1 MHTSITRSRRTKEM
15 QAVIEKYHA
24 CDLTQRHFCKQEKL
38 PLSTF
43 TYWLRR
49 CRRHDS
55 PQANSSAALIP
66 IKVKA
71 AVSETQ
77 SSNCTIELP
86 GGVLIHI
93 YGAVNPG
100 LIIQLINSVR

>member
-1 MHTSITRSRRTKEM
+1 MQTSNTRSQRAKEM

-55 PQANSSAALIP
+55 PQANSSAALILLKLKQRSQKPSRP
-66 IKVKA
+66 IVQSNYA
-71 AVSETQ
+71 AACSF
-77 SSNCTIELP
+77 IFM
-86 GGVLIHI
+86 
-93 YGAVNPG
+93 A
-100 LIIQLINSVR
+100 QLIQA

>member
-24 CDLTQRHFCKQEKL
+24 CDLTQRHFYKQEKL

-66 IKVKA
+66 IKVKV

-86 GGVLIHI
+86 GSAIP
-93 YGAVNPG
+93 PG
-100 LIIQLINSVR
+100 S